1 MITPNQAAIT
11 LKVSTSTLRRW
22 SSDFEPFLSPR
33 KGVKRLYTIE
43 DIATLKRIQGLY
55 KQGMNTAQVQAALP
69 LVEGSPVD
77 KALITLPEFAA
88 ALSQARAEQAKL
100 VEDVNT
106 LTRQV
111 NALQD
116 YFALPWYKRIFKKPG
131 NSEKGAHENS

>member
-1 MITPNQAAIT
+1 MITPNQAAVT

-69 LVEGSPVD
+69 LVEGSPAD

-131 NSEKGAHENS
+131 NSEKDKG

>member
-1 MITPNQAAIT
+1 MITPNQAAVT

-69 LVEGSPVD
+69 WW
-77 KALITLPEFAA
+77 KALPSI
-88 ALSQARAEQAKL
+88 
-100 VEDVNT
+100 
-106 LTRQV
+106 
-111 NALQD
+111 
-116 YFALPWYKRIFKKPG
+116 KP
-131 NSEKGAHENS
+131 